1 MAEEITIVGGGLA
14 GLALAIG
21 LRQRG
26 VPVTVREAGNY
37 PRHRVCGEFI
47 SGDGLGS
54 LDRLGLLE
62 GLRGSGARGAT
73 RAAFYSESSQVAEG
87 PLPKAALCVSRFVM
101 DERLACEFQRL
112 GGDLRTGARWTG
124 NYGPGIVRAGGR
136 RTEPAADGWRLFG
149 LKAHARGVAL
159 EADLEMHFTPSGY
172 VGLCRVADDTV
183 NVCGLF
189 RSRKPVPDLAERWR
203 DWLGGPDGSA
213 LQSRLA
219 GARFDEDSFC
229 SVAGLGMRP
238 RRAADRT
245 ECSVGD
251 ALTLIPPVTG
261 NGMSMALESAELA
274 IEPLA
279 RFSRGEIPWNLAQ
292 DLIAGSCD
300 ERFAPRLRWAG
311 WLQRALFF
319 PPARRTLL
327 ILAGCSGRVWQSA
340 FIRTR

>member
-14 GLALAIG
+14 GLALGIG

-62 GLRGSGARGAT
+62 VLRGSGARGAT
-73 RAAFYSESSQVAEG
+73 RAAFHSESSRIAEG
-87 PLPKAALCVSRFVM
+87 PLPTPALCVSRFVM
-101 DERLACEFQRL
+101 DERLAREFQRM
-112 GGDLRTGARWTG
+112 GGDLRTGSRWTG
-124 NYGPGIVRAGGR
+124 AYGPGIVRAGGR

-189 RSRKPVPDLAERWR
+189 RSRRPVPDLAERWR
-203 DWLGGPDGSA
+203 NWLGGPEGSA
-213 LQSRLA
+213 LRSRLA
-219 GARFDEDSFC
+219 GARFDGDSFC

-274 IEPLA
+274 VGPLA
-279 RFSRGEIPWNLAQ
+279 RFSRGEIGWNEAQGILA
-292 DLIAGSCD
+292 AACD
-300 ERFAPRLRWAG
+300 QRFAPRLRWAG

-327 ILAGCSGRVWQSA
+327 ILARCSGRVWQSA
-340 FIRTR
+340 FSRTR